1 MPGLPPP
8 DPGKVPFKKILKQFE
23 RIFDW
28 QKRNR
33 PIYGGLL
40 EQRPN
45 GFIVRRPDSAG
56 TEYVPPFHPTLAT
69 STSSVKALTIG
80 TGWFHCPHK
89 TLANTDYEIVNHFQY
104 AFKPMI
110 AGVFIDYADAPPTV
124 NCPHAATTYIYLRV
138 RLKNTTTLIGSDVI
152 STTTGAGGFTDSA
165 TPLITDKEYDGSAD
179 SETGTH
185 THPDSEQASHNHSV
199 VTRLNNL
206 TYYADTDA
214 DGDSNVVAGFIT
226 SATEK
231 DDTELIKYLPF
242 GKIILDADGAE
253 TADSVWYVHND
264 YNFYPPTYVE
274 SGSTG
279 SGGVNPTVGP

>member
-1 MPGLPPP
+1 MPALTPP

-138 RLKNTTTLIGSDVI
+138 RLKNTTTLIGSDVVG
-152 STTTGAGGFTDSA
+152 STTGAGGIADSQAPATTVDDFT
-165 TPLITDKEYDGSAD
+165 PAD
-179 SETGTH
+179 SETGVHGH
-185 THPDSEQASHNHSV
+185 TASTASHNHSV
-199 VTRLNNL
+199 TTRLNNL

-214 DGDSNVVAGFIT
+214 DGDSNVVAGFVT
-226 SATEK
+226 SASEL

-242 GKIILDADGAE
+242 GKIVLDADGNE
-253 TADSVWYVHND
+253 TTDSAWYVHND

-274 SGSTG
+274 SGTTG
-279 SGGVNPTVGP
+279 SAGVNPTVGP